1 MIRVTCAVIRN
12 EDEEVL
18 VVQRGEST
26 DHPFKWEF
34 PGGKLAKN
42 ESEEECIIREVKEEL
57 SMDIV
62 ICRRLS
68 VVEHDY
74 GHKKILLIPFICD
87 TLDDLPFLSEHISYK
102 WIDFNELKSIDFC
115 AADVFVADNYLSEI
129 NPDSENELQTLL
141 YSQPVLSDDTGLQG
155 MIGSMM
161 SSKEAEWIATSAID
175 NPAIFNKLL
184 EYSYS
189 SDKRLA
195 FHSSW
200 TLTKVCDR
208 FPELI
213 YPYLPKIVET
223 LDKLDNESARR
234 SFLRIISLTEIDRLS
249 NKQHGILA
257 ELCFTALKS
266 GFSAVAIKAY
276 SMEILY
282 KLVLKYPELLNEFSA
297 TVKMIEGEGSAGIIA
312 RGRIIMKKLGNT
324 PLKPS
329 S

>member
-12 EDEEVL
+12 EEEEVL
-18 VVQRGEST
+18 VVQRGEFT

-34 PGGKLAKN
+34 PGGKLAKD

-57 SMDIV
+57 SLDVV
-62 ICRRLS
+62 ICGRLS

-74 GHKKILLIPFICD
+74 GHKNILLIPFICD

-102 WIDFNELKSIDFC
+102 WVDSNELKLIDFC
-115 AADVFVADNYLSEI
+115 AADVFVADNYISVI
-129 NPDSENELQTLL
+129 KTDSENESGNRHV
-141 YSQPVLSDDTGLQG
+141 SQPVLSDDTGLQD
-155 MIGSMM
+155 MIGRMM
-161 SSKEAEWIATSAID
+161 STKEAEWIATSAID

-195 FHSSW
+195 FHASW
-200 TLTKVCDR
+200 TLSKVCDR

-223 LDKLDNESARR
+223 LHKLDNESARR
-234 SFLRIISLTEIDRLS
+234 SFLRIISITEIDRLS

-257 ELCFTALKS
+257 EQCFTALKS
-266 GFSAVAIKAY
+266 GFSAIAIKAY

-297 TVKMIEGEGSAGIIA
+297 TIKMIEGEGSAGIIA
-312 RGRIIMKKLGNT
+312 RGRIIMKKLGNI